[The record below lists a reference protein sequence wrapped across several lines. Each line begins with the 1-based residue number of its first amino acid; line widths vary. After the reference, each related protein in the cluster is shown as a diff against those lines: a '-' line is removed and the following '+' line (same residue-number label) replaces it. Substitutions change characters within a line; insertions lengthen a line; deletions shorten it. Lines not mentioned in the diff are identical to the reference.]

1 MVESMAES
9 VADTSVPAPE
19 VQYANL
25 AHQGETAE
33 LGIWAFL
40 INETIFFGA
49 LIFAYYFYRLTYP
62 HEFAAAA
69 KDTVLWCGT
78 LNLVILVTSSLT
90 IVLGINAAAR
100 DARRDMVR
108 WLVITCALGFAFLCV
123 KGFEYYLDFMSHSVP
138 VVDYEVKPGEGSA
151 GELFW
156 VFYWVATGLHAF
168 HLITGIGL
176 VLYMLLWR
184 IRRREITSAYYTP
197 LEVVGIYWSFVD
209 VVWLFLY
216 PCIYL
221 VGRS

>member
-1 MVESMAES
+1 M
-9 VADTSVPAPE
+9 PARTALRPKF
-19 VQYANL
+19 QYATL
-25 AHQGETAE
+25 AQQGDTAE

-49 LIFAYYFYRLTYP
+49 LIFTYYIYRLSYP
-62 HEFAAAA
+62 REFAVAA
-69 KDTVLWCGT
+69 KDAVLWCGT
-78 LNLVILVTSSLT
+78 VNLVILITSSLT
-90 IVLGINAAAR
+90 IVLAINAAAQG
-100 DARRDMVR
+100 ARRAMVR
-108 WLVITCALGFAFLCV
+108 WLWATCALGIAFLLV
-123 KGFEYYLDFMSHSVP
+123 KGFEYYQDFTDHVVP
-138 VVDYEVKPGEGSA
+138 AVDYLAKPGEGSA

-156 VFYWVATGLHAF
+156 VFYWVATGLHAI
-168 HLITGIGL
+168 HLMTGIGL

-184 IRRREITSAYYTP
+184 IRRGGITPVYYTP